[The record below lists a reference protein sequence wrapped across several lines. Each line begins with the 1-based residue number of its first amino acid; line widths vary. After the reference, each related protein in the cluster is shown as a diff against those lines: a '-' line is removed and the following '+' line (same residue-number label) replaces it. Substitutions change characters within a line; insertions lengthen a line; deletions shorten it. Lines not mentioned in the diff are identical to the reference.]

1 MRKYVQCSE
10 VDVIFMIFRCV

>member
-1 MRKYVQCSE
+1 MRKYIQCSE